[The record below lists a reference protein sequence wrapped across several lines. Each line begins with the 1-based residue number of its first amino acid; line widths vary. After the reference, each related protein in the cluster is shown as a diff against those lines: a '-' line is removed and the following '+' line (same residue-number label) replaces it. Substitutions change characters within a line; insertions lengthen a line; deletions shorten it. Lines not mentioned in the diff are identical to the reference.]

1 MNVGRE
7 KIEYFTNRGAADKS
21 ETPSGTIDLMNFKGV
36 KKFDDLTF
44 QLDGGSD
51 GVFLLRADS
60 NAEMNMW
67 INSLEVYL
75 RDKMVSCCI
84 KFVFWSEHFCAYSQI
99 KDEYCATN
107 NMAYGN
113 FYKVFFSYLRIISE
127 R

>member
-7 KIEYFTNRGAADKS
+7 KIEYFTNKGAAEKS
-21 ETPSGTIDLMNFKGV
+21 ETPSGTIDLLNFKGV

-60 NAEMNMW
+60 NAEMTMW

-75 RDKMVSCCI
+75 KDKIVSFLRNCFSVRLLLS
-84 KFVFWSEHFCAYSQI
+84 KFSFVKVKIFQQQNRSCSFSRRSQM
-99 KDEYCATN
+99 D
-107 NMAYGN
+107 
-113 FYKVFFSYLRIISE
+113 
-127 R
+127 